1 MRLILDIPIPW
12 SIFIKVHISINQNPL
27 ITGIIQLIAL
37 RIRVMADKNKLLTF
51 SSNFDMFFHLKCE
64 NKQWCDILC
73 ICWRNMLI
81 SIQHQLLI
89 SLTST
94 YCKSYWE
101 WFYYF
106 FQVTSEQLED
116 IKDHDNHT
124 THEIL
129 MKWTLLLYQT
139 SKL

>member
-64 NKQWCDILC
+64 NK
-73 ICWRNMLI
+73 
-81 SIQHQLLI
+81 
-89 SLTST
+89 
-94 YCKSYWE
+94 
-101 WFYYF
+101 
-106 FQVTSEQLED
+106 
-116 IKDHDNHT
+116 
-124 THEIL
+124 
-129 MKWTLLLYQT
+129 
-139 SKL
+139 